1 LNKNYVRKAIAAEVQ
16 EMRQKQIDGQHCEQ
30 MMEDDRLRLV
40 RQEKN
45 LYESQKK
52 ILRDE

>member
-1 LNKNYVRKAIAAEVQ
+1 M
-16 EMRQKQIDGQHCEQ
+16 EMQGLRQKQIDGQHYELL
-30 MMEDDRLRLV
+30 MEDERLRLV